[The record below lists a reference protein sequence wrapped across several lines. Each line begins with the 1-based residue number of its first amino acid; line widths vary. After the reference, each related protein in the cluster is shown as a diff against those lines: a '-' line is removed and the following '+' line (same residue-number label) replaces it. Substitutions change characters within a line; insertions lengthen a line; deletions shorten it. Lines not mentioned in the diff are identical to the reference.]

1 MTVGNGNQV
10 IKSLIEAGVNN
21 QLPQWLYIQSG
32 FARMALLAIC
42 MNCGFIGGVGFPVV
56 TMGFIA
62 GTVTILKFPSL
73 PPGLVLSCWMAAAPL
88 GFIPMPYTFTVLS
101 CLTFQLNSYQSS
113 VVFVSALSSY
123 LIMSGSGII
132 STLQKNSMKKEA
144 EARAEEA
151 RLAVELAN
159 AKPLQV
165 AQSPSSTSQLTNS
178 NAETSD
184 GIVKEV

>member
-10 IKSLIEAGVNN
+10 INSLIKAGLKQ

-42 MNCGFIGGVGFPVV
+42 MNCGFIGGVGYPVI
-56 TMGFIA
+56 TMGLIA

-73 PPGLVLSCWMAAAPL
+73 PPALCLSCWMAAAPL

-101 CLTFQLNSYQSS
+101 CLIFQLNAYQSS
-113 VVFVSALSSY
+113 VVFVAAVTSY

-144 EARAEEA
+144 EAKAQLKAEA
-151 RLAVELAN
+151 DRLALELAN
-159 AKPLQV
+159 TK
-165 AQSPSSTSQLTNS
+165 SSES
-178 NAETSD
+178 APPAD
-184 GIVKEV
+184 GVVKTL